1 MLRPW
6 LSSKLFSLRSREWRS
21 SDRSEGFKFITAKR
35 GSDTGYLS
43 DVVPAAG
50 LIPPGPLVPRH
61 LLPGAVMSAKRY
73 SSECNDCS
81 YTRNICCNVMGNIY
95 RNSDVGVDIE
105 LTSVA
110 S

>member
-21 SDRSEGFKFITAKR
+21 SDRSEGFKFFTAKR

-50 LIPPGPLVPRH
+50 LVPPGPLVPHH
-61 LLPGAVMSAKRY
+61 LLPGAVILQRDTPVNAMIAVIH
-73 SSECNDCS
+73 E
-81 YTRNICCNVMGNIY
+81 I
-95 RNSDVGVDIE
+95 
-105 LTSVA
+105 SVA
-110 S
+110 M